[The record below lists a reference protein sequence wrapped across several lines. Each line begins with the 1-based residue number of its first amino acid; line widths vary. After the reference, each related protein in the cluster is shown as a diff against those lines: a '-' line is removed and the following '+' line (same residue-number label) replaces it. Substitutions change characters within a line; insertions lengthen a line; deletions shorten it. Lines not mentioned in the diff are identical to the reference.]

1 MWSCAF
7 LLSLLAALLWE
18 IWQLQPKLSV
28 SLACTEKTR
37 KATAEGLAQGAGQ
50 VKQMQPLKIRAV
62 TTVFEVWDHVSNMGD
77 MGGFFFLLW
86 FCSIIEPV
94 VG

>member
-37 KATAEGLAQGAGQ
+37 KAIAKGLAQGAGQ
-50 VKQMQPLKIRAV
+50 AKQMQPLEIRAV
-62 TTVFEVWDHVSNMGD
+62 ITVFEVWDHVSDMGK
-77 MGGFFFLLW
+77 MGGFFPLVC
-86 FCSIIEPV
+86 FCSITEPV